1 LSFEALAIPALV
13 VLALAGVLLLVSTEW
28 RLSIAVL
35 SFLYV
40 GVFLLVSLSWPVEK
54 AVVKLVAG
62 WMSGAVL
69 GMALIGLPEESRHP
83 MRMSTATS
91 IFRLI
96 IAGLVLLVA
105 FSLGPKVT
113 DWIEE
118 ISLFQAYGGAILI
131 GLGLLHLG
139 LTAHP
144 LRVTLGLLTLLAGF
158 EIYYAAMEDSS
169 LVTGLL
175 AGIDLGLA
183 LLGAYLI
190 SLPVLGEAEEIG

>member
-1 LSFEALAIPALV
+1 LSFDALAIPAV
-13 VLALAGVLLLVSTEW
+13 IIVSVAGVLLLVSMEW

-35 SFLYV
+35 AILYI
-40 GVFLLVSLSWPVEK
+40 GVFLLVSLSWPSER

-69 GMALIGLPEESRHP
+69 GMALIGLPDEARQTIR
-83 MRMSTATS
+83 MRTATS
-91 IFRLI
+91 LFRLI
-96 IAGLVLLVA
+96 VAGLVLLVA
-105 FSLGPKVT
+105 FSLAPKVT
-113 DWIEE
+113 ELIPD
-118 ISLFQAYGGAILI
+118 ISTYQAYGGAILI

-144 LRVTLGLLTLLAGF
+144 LRVTLGLLTVLGGF
-158 EIYYAAMEDSS
+158 EIFYAAVEDST

-175 AGIDLGLA
+175 AGVDLGLA

-190 SLPVLGEAEEIG
+190 SLPVLGETG